1 MCSRLQLPHRLTDR
15 PQPDVCVPC
24 VQVTAGVLL
33 CQGLVMA
40 WLAARRKMLPDEV
53 GLGLG
58 LGLG

>member
-1 MCSRLQLPHRLTDR
+1 M
-15 PQPDVCVPC
+15 C